1 MSPPQLI
8 FGAAMRSLALDLR
21 SYPGESHAHDHPYH
35 QVILALEGGLDMEI
49 GGRPGR
55 VDAARGA
62 LVPAGTLHAF
72 AGVGRN
78 RFVTLDIGRT
88 STAEP
93 RLLLAAETPFFTV
106 PRAVAHLLAYVG
118 SRPDDLGAD
127 ADHVA
132 PLLAAA
138 LAETSAETRTPH
150 AVLKAADFMR
160 RAYPRPITC
169 EDTAHAA
176 GISTAHLHALFKRW
190 LGVSPG
196 RYLGEVR
203 LDHAK
208 DRLAGSVEPIVEIAL
223 GVGFSEQSAF
233 TRAFRRRFGESP
245 ASYRRRLECR
255 LEPGHK
261 AP

>member
-1 MSPPQLI
+1 MT
-8 FGAAMRSLALDLR
+8 ALALDLR
-21 SYPGESHAHDHPYH
+21 TYPGEAHAHDHPYH

-55 VDAARGA
+55 VDSARGA

-78 RFVTLDIGRT
+78 RFVTLDIGRA

-93 RLLLAAETPFFTV
+93 ARLLATATPYFTV
-106 PRAVAHLLAYVG
+106 PRAIEHLLAYVG
-118 SRPDDLGAD
+118 SRPNALGRD

-138 LAETSAETRTPH
+138 LADTSGETGAPE
-150 AVLKAADFMR
+150 AVLKATAFLR
-160 RAYPRPITC
+160 RAYPRAITC
-169 EDTAHAA
+169 DDAARAA
-176 GISTAHLHALFKRW
+176 GISTAHLHALFKQW
-190 LGVSPG
+190 LGSTPG
-196 RYLGEVR
+196 RTLSEIR
-203 LDHAK
+203 LDRAK
-208 DRLAGSVEPIVEIAL
+208 DRLTDSAEPIVEIAL

-245 ASYRRRLECR
+245 AAYRRRLEFR
-255 LEPGHK
+255 HK
-261 AP
+261 AQ

>member
-1 MSPPQLI
+1 MS
-8 FGAAMRSLALDLR
+8 ALALDLR

-49 GGRPGR
+49 AGRPGR
-55 VDAARGA
+55 VDSGRGA

-78 RFVTLDIGRT
+78 RFVTLDIGAT
-88 STAEP
+88 SNAEP
-93 RLLLAAETPFFTV
+93 RRLLAATTPFFAV
-106 PRAVAHLLAYVG
+106 PRAVEHLLAYVG
-118 SRPDDLGAD
+118 TRAEALGGD

-138 LAETSAETRTPH
+138 LAESEAETLAPE

-169 EDTAHAA
+169 ADAAHAA
-176 GISTAHLHALFKRW
+176 GISTAHLHSLFKQW
-190 LGVSPG
+190 LGMSPG
-196 RYLGEVR
+196 RYLGALR
-203 LDHAK
+203 LEQAK
-208 DRLAGSVEPIVEIAL
+208 DRLAGSGESIVEIAL

-245 ASYRRRLECR
+245 AAYRRRLENR
-255 LEPGHK
+255 HK
-261 AP
+261 AQ